1 MATPEATHSPVP
13 STTTGRSIGYL
24 RIAYEDADALRSTLT
39 GLLPSDGLDLPA
51 KVAVLSVACQLTR
64 ALRP

>member
-1 MATPEATHSPVP
+1 MATPEATH

-24 RIAYEDADALRSTLT
+24 RIAYEDADAL
-39 GLLPSDGLDLPA
+39 SDGLDLPA